1 MARGSPDMSIEPIGF
16 LTILAGLICL
26 GLGTGALIR
35 GVAITATLGAAAALF
50 IGAANISP
58 AHLML
63 GFLAFG
69 VLSHRHAL
77 AAAIR
82 SLHPNE
88 PGFWLACLVLY
99 GVASAFFL
107 PRVFAG
113 LTDVVPLGS
122 SMFDDTGSTVPLVP
136 VSSNLTQS
144 VYLAANLLAF
154 VTVVAVASTR
164 AGFEAT
170 VGALL
175 AYCIAN
181 SVFAVLD
188 LATYASGTQDVL
200 GLIRNTRYTLHT
212 ETEIAGMKRIAGS
225 FTEASSFARS
235 TLGVLGFSGTL
246 WVCGIRPR
254 LTGALAGLS
263 LVLIVLSTSST
274 GLAGAPVML
283 LALYATALASLVRG
297 GAGRRAV
304 FFAIGAPIVGLT
316 ALLLVL
322 LYPGAANAVYGYV
335 DLVLLNKPN
344 SDSGIER
351 SSWNAVSFQN
361 FLDSWG
367 LGVGLGT
374 ARASSFAIALL
385 ATVGIP
391 GAFFYIIF
399 ILECFLRPR
408 GAPDSLEA
416 NVAVA
421 ARNGFVGLLIGDLLV
436 SPVLDQG
443 LFFCMLAAT
452 AAAIR
457 PRRHGLRA
465 RGRQFAGAKL

>member
-1 MARGSPDMSIEPIGF
+1 MSIEPIGF
-16 LTILAGLICL
+16 LTILAGFVCL
-26 GLGTGALIR
+26 GLGITALIQA
-35 GVAITATLGAAAALF
+35 VAITATLGAAATLF

-58 AHLML
+58 GHLML
-63 GFLAFG
+63 AFLAFG
-69 VLSHRHAL
+69 VLSRRHAF

-88 PGFWLACLVLY
+88 PGFWFAGLVLY
-99 GVASAFFL
+99 GVASAFL
-107 PRVFAG
+107 MPRVFAG
-113 LTDVVPLGS
+113 LTDVVPLGT

-144 VYLAANLLAF
+144 VYLVANLLAF

-164 AGFEAT
+164 EGFEAT

-181 SVFAVLD
+181 TVFAVLD
-188 LATYASGTQDVL
+188 LATYVSGTQELL
-200 GLIRNTRYTLHT
+200 GFMRNTRYTLHT
-212 ETEIAGMKRIAGS
+212 DTEIAGMKRIVGS

-235 TLGVLGFSGTL
+235 TLGVFGFTGTL
-246 WVCGIRPR
+246 WLCGIRPL
-254 LTGALAGLS
+254 LTGAVAAFS

-274 GLAGAPVML
+274 GLAGAPVIL
-283 LALYATALASLVRG
+283 LVLHATALASMLRG
-297 GAGRRAV
+297 TAGRHTV
-304 FFAIGAPIVGLT
+304 IFAFGGPLIGLV

-322 LYPGAANAVYGYV
+322 LDPGAANTVHGYV
-335 DLVLLNKPN
+335 DLVVLNKAS

-374 ARASSFAIALL
+374 ARASSFAVALL

-391 GAFFYIIF
+391 GALFYTVF
-399 ILECFLRPR
+399 ALECFLRPR
-408 GAPDSLEA
+408 GEPGSLEA
-416 NVAVA
+416 NVAIA
-421 ARNGFVGLLIGDLLV
+421 TRNGFVGLLIGDLLV
-436 SPVLDQG
+436 SPVIDQG

-452 AAAIR
+452 AAAVR
-457 PRRHGLRA
+457 PRSLHSRALGLQTVEA
-465 RGRQFAGAKL
+465 RL